1 MFSIHQVGKTAKVVV
16 QYEKEKKRKK
26 KKKKETKDTNLV
38 VEYYNCSFGILLNMG
53 LIKLFI
59 VFGK

>member
-16 QYEKEKKRKK
+16 QYEKGKNKK
-26 KKKKETKDTNLV
+26 KTKDTNLV
-38 VEYYNCSFGILLNMG
+38 VEYKNFTFGILMNMG

>member
-16 QYEKEKKRKK
+16 QYEKEKK
-26 KKKKETKDTNLV
+26 ETKDTNLV
-38 VEYYNCSFGILLNMG
+38 VEYYNCSFGILMNMRV
-53 LIKLFI
+53 IKLFI